1 MEEGD
6 VRREG
11 CERRMTKL
19 FELGVVLKGLHITYY
34 PYYREE
40 EKIIAISK
48 TVNVMIQHRSQ
59 L

>member
-6 VRREG
+6 VRPGG

-19 FELGVVLKGLHITYY
+19 FGLGGVLKGLQNGEWSKSVKFAQCTYY

-40 EKIIAISK
+40 ERRKK
-48 TVNVMIQHRSQ
+48 
-59 L
+59 